1 MYSSGSD
8 VIDLSQIQVTQEDV
22 DKVMYIIE
30 NTENTMSYDSSIL
43 NIITEETSA
52 FFAGQK
58 SAADT
63 AKIIQDRVRTYVSEQ
78 S

>member
-1 MYSSGSD
+1 
-8 VIDLSQIQVTQEDV
+8 
-22 DKVMYIIE
+22 MYIIE